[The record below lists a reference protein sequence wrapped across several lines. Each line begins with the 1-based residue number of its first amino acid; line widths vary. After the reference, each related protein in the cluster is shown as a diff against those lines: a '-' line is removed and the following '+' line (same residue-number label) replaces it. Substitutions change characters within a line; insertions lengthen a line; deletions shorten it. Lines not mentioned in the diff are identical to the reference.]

1 MTDKDKKEYID
12 LQNVNGRLFPSW
24 ILSNFR
30 KYKLPEIIKKEG
42 SDPCKFVHEGSKK
55 ELTKYQSFLASF
67 LDYRSPF
74 RDILVYHLPGAGKT
88 ATVINIYNILYNAN
102 PNWNVFLLIKAS
114 LKDDPWMKE
123 IREWMM
129 PKKDGTDRFANI
141 KFIHYDSPFADR
153 DFLEAKR
160 NADSSKKN
168 IYIIE
173 EAHNF
178 IKNVYN
184 NIVSG
189 TGQRASNI
197 YNYIQNEKKED
208 DSTRIII
215 MSGTPAVNQP
225 YELALIYNLM
235 RPDTFPKDEQKFNE
249 LYVGS
254 IGSYET
260 LKPESENLFMRRI
273 LGLTSYYIGATPDT
287 FAERINIEKNL
298 VMDKYQQDVYEYYE
312 YIEEQI
318 QKAQSKSKRRQK
330 SSTFQV
336 YTRQACNF
344 VFPHISDEIN
354 GETRPRPK
362 QFTEKDIKLIDE
374 GKEGNVEKGKDI
386 NEYIKVVNKFMN
398 TLKNYFDKINNED
411 IKNKYTLKDDINTFI
426 NKYKMKF
433 TEFWETEKNKSKLLK
448 ALYACSAKMVAI
460 IFYIFRSAGPVI
472 FYSNYVRMEGL
483 EIFKLYLSFFNY
495 SEYNGKD
502 GLDYFR
508 FVEFHGGIEKP
519 QREKNRIMYND
530 IKNIDG
536 KIIKIIMISPAGS
549 EGITLENT
557 RQIHILEPYWN
568 ETRIEQLIAR
578 GIRFCSH
585 KNIPV
590 NDRSVEVYRYKIIRA
605 NKKQTTDQLIDYIA
619 KSKETLIQSFL
630 TAVRKSAIDC
640 ELFKNANM
648 LKDQYQC
655 FKFDEPSLFDK
666 TVGPAYKQDIYYDMK
681 LENGLNSNRSIT
693 KKIKVIK
700 IKGIIQYE
708 DGTQTEKQD
717 FWYSSETGVVYDIEL
732 DFPVGKVIVDTNGI
746 PNKLDKDTYI
756 ISVII
761 DIPNIKNIQ

>member
-1 MTDKDKKEYID
+1 MINKKEYID
-12 LQNVNGRLFPSW
+12 LQNIDGRLFPSW
-24 ILSNFR
+24 ILANFR
-30 KYKLPEIIKKEG
+30 KYKLPEIIRKEG
-42 SDPCKFVHEGSKK
+42 DDPCKFTHDGSKK

-88 ATVINIYNILYNAN
+88 ATVINIYNVLYNAN

-129 PKKDGTDRFANI
+129 NKKDGTDRFANI
-141 KFIHYDSPFADR
+141 QFIHYDSPFADR
-153 DFLEAKR
+153 QFLEAKR
-160 NADSSKKN
+160 NSDHSKKN
-168 IYIIE
+168 MYIIE

-189 TGQRASNI
+189 TGQRASTI

-208 DSTRIII
+208 DTTRIII
-215 MSGTPAVNQP
+215 MSGTPAVNEP

-249 LYVGS
+249 LY
-254 IGSYET
+254 IGAIGAYET
-260 LKPESENLFMRRI
+260 LKPEMENLFMRRI
-273 LGLTSYYIGATPDT
+273 MGLTSYYVGATPDT
-287 FAERINIEKNL
+287 FAERINIDKSL
-298 VMDKYQQDVYEYYE
+298 IMDKYHQDVYEYYE

-318 QKAQSKSKRRQK
+318 QKTQFKRKQK

-344 VFPHISDEIN
+344 VFPHISEEIN

-362 QFTEKDIKLIDE
+362 QFSDKDIKLFDE
-374 GKEGNVEKGKDI
+374 GKLENLEKGKDV
-386 NEYIKVVNKFMN
+386 NEYLKYTNKFL
-398 TLKNYFDKINNED
+398 TLTKNYFDKIHNDD
-411 IKNKYTLKDDINTFI
+411 IKNKYTIDNDIKTFI
-426 NKYKMKF
+426 DKYKMKF
-433 TEFWETEKNKSKLLK
+433 SEFWEYENKKSKLLLS
-448 ALYACSAKMVAI
+448 LYSCSAKIVAI

-472 FYSNYVRMEGL
+472 FYSNYVKMEGL
-483 EIFKLYLSFFNY
+483 EIFKLYLSYFKY
-495 SEYNGKD
+495 SEYDGKG

-508 FVEFHGGIEKP
+508 YIEYHGGIDKV
-519 QREKNRIMYND
+519 QREKNRTTYND

-585 KNIPV
+585 KNIPIK
-590 NDRSVEVYRYKIIRA
+590 DRSVEVYRYKIIRA
-605 NKKQTTDQLIDYIA
+605 NKKQTTDQLIEYIA
-619 KSKETLIQSFL
+619 KSKENLIQSFL
-630 TAVRKSAIDC
+630 SAVRKSAVDC

-648 LKDQYQC
+648 MKEEYQC

-666 TVGPAYKQDIYYDMK
+666 PIGPAYKQDIFYDLK
-681 LENGLNSNRSIT
+681 LENGLNSNKSIT
-693 KKIKVIK
+693 KKIRVIK

-708 DGTQTEKQD
+708 DGTQSEKQD
-717 FWYSSETGVVYDIEL
+717 FWYSQESGVIYDNEL
-732 DFPVGKVIVDTNGI
+732 IFPVGKVLVDSNGI

-761 DIPNIKNIQ
+761 EIPMIKNLQ

>member
-24 ILSNFR
+24 ILANFR

-42 SDPCKFVHEGSKK
+42 EDPCKFVHQGSKK

-129 PKKDGTDRFANI
+129 SKKDGADRFANI

-160 NADSSKKN
+160 NSDHSKKN
-168 IYIIE
+168 MYIIE

-184 NIVSG
+184 NIVTGS
-189 TGQRASNI
+189 GQRASNI
-197 YNYIQNEKKED
+197 YNYIQNEKRED

-215 MSGTPAVNQP
+215 MSGTPAVNNP

-249 LYVGS
+249 LYVGTL
-254 IGSYET
+254 GSYEV
-260 LKPESENLFMRRI
+260 LKPERENLFMRRI
-273 LGLTSYYIGATPDT
+273 MGLTSYYIGATPDT
-287 FAERINIEKNL
+287 FAERINIEKEL
-298 VMDKYQQDVYEYYE
+298 VMDKYHQDVYEYYE
-312 YIEEQI
+312 YIEDQI
-318 QKAQSKSKRRQK
+318 QKAQLKSKRKQK

-344 VFPHISDEIN
+344 VFPHISEEIN

-374 GKEGNVEKGKDI
+374 GKDTNIEKGKDV
-386 NEYIKVVNKFMN
+386 NEYFKFVNKFM
-398 TLKNYFDKINNED
+398 TTTKSYFDKINNED
-411 IKNKYTLKDDINTFI
+411 TKNKYTLHDDIKTFI

-433 TEFWETEKNKSKLLK
+433 SEFWDNEKKKSKLLL
-448 ALYACSAKMVAI
+448 ALYSCSAKMIAI
-460 IFYIFRSAGPVI
+460 IFYIFRSGGPVI

-483 EIFKLYLSFFNY
+483 EIFKLYLSYFNY
-495 SEYNGKD
+495 SEYDGK
-502 GLDYFR
+502 GGIDYFR
-508 FVEFHGGIEKP
+508 FIEYHGGIDRP
-519 QREKNRIMYND
+519 QREKNRNIYND

-536 KIIKIIMISPAGS
+536 KLIKIIMISPAGS

-590 NDRSVEVYRYKIIRA
+590 KDRSVEVYRYKIIRA
-605 NKKQTTDQLIDYIA
+605 NKKQTTDQLIEQIA
-619 KSKETLIQSFL
+619 KSKETLVQSFL
-630 TAVRKSAIDC
+630 GAVRKSAVDC

-648 LKDQYQC
+648 LKEEYQC
-655 FKFDEPSLFDK
+655 FKFDEPSLFEK
-666 TVGPAYKQDIYYDMK
+666 TIGPAYKQDIFYDTK
-681 LENGLNSNRSIT
+681 LENGLNSSKSIT
-693 KKIKVIK
+693 KKIRVIK
-700 IKGIIQYE
+700 IKGVIQYE
-708 DGTQTEKQD
+708 DETQSEKQD
-717 FWYSSETGVVYDIEL
+717 FWYSTETGVVYDVEL
-732 DFPVGKVIVDTNGI
+732 DFPVGKVIMDSNGI

-756 ISVII
+756 ISVLIE
-761 DIPNIKNIQ
+761 IPMIKNL